1 MKMKKTYKVAL
12 VASVGMLGI
21 GLAGTAFA
29 FHDGGV
35 AHCDGCHTMHNSN
48 NGAINANG
56 GTVGTGITSTL
67 TKGSDASSTCLNC
80 HQGTAGG
87 YHVKSTNPEAADPT
101 HANSGGD
108 FYWLTTDVPKGRG
121 TSLAANHGHNIVAAD
136 FGLVEDAVLTVA
148 PSDGTV
154 AFSASNLGCNSC
166 HDPHGKKDNNI
177 NPLPI
182 EASGSYGAV
191 NPLPGEVV
199 LGNFRLLGGVGYDG
213 GLGGGL
219 SFTAGDPVG
228 VGKNGVDSNVGHTDY
243 GSGMS
248 EWCANCHSGF
258 TAADTIVSHRHPAGN
273 NADLGATIAASYNAY
288 ITTGN
293 MGGDI
298 TTSFDHLVPFERGV
312 FDAEN
317 DGTPDDPS
325 LAYTST
331 AGADATSNV
340 MCLSC
345 HRAHASAFDNM
356 GRWNLANTMLI
367 EEEANAI
374 AAGFTLQQLNGGD
387 DMARFGEYQRSL
399 CNKCHVQD

>member
-1 MKMKKTYKVAL
+1 MKKTYKVAL
-12 VASVGMLGI
+12 VASVGMLGV
-21 GLAGTAFA
+21 GLAGNAFA

-87 YHVKSTNPEAADPT
+87 YHVKTTTGPVDATHTNA
-101 HANSGGD
+101 GGD
-108 FYWLTTDVPKGRG
+108 FYWLTTDVRISTRS
-121 TSLAANHGHNIVAAD
+121 TSLAADHGHNVVAAD
-136 FGLVEDAVLTVA
+136 FGLVEDTVLTVA

-154 AFSASNLGCNSC
+154 AYSASNLGCNSC

-182 EASGSYGAV
+182 GASGSYG
-191 NPLPGEVV
+191 NPITAPGQEIM
-199 LGNFRLLGGVGYDG
+199 GNFRLLGGVGYDG

-219 SFTAGDPVG
+219 SFSAGDPVA
-228 VGKNGVDSNVGHTDY
+228 VGKNGIDHTDY

-258 TAADTIVSHRHPAGN
+258 TAADTIATHRHPAGD
-273 NADLGATIAASYNAY
+273 NADLGAVIAANYNAY
-288 ITTGN
+288 ITTGD
-293 MGGDI
+293 MGGDAL
-298 TTSFDHLVPFERGV
+298 TSFDNMVAFERGI

-317 DGTPDDPS
+317 DGVPDGALS
-325 LAYTST
+325 VTTT
-331 AGADATSNV
+331 AGPDAASNV
-340 MCLSC
+340 MCLTC
-345 HRAHASAFDNM
+345 HRAHATSSPNM
-356 GRWNLANTMLI
+356 GRWNLGMTLLV
-367 EEEANAI
+367 EEEALAI
-374 AAGFTLQQLNGGD
+374 SDGFTSVQLNNGVD
-387 DMARFGEYQRSL
+387 ISTKYGEYQRSL